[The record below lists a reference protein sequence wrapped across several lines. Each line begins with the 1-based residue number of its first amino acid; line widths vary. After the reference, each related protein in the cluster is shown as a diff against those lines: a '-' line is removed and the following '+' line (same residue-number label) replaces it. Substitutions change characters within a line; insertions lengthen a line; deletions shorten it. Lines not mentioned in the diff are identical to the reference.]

1 MKKFLNIL
9 AALMLAV
16 FSTSCLDSNLEEL
29 ELYSDCNI
37 TSGEAYWRY
46 YGTEKIPASGELKVH
61 QVRLPRAVS
70 ADNENNIFK
79 IRYTTTS
86 LNAEQAA
93 LFTEGNVVVAVTIST
108 AATIKPIGDAPKLG
122 VPGDWTKDNQYEV
135 TAADGTK
142 KTWTI
147 VVEPYN

>member
-1 MKKFLNIL
+1 MKKFFNIL
-9 AALMLAV
+9 AAWMLAV

-29 ELYSDCNI
+29 ELHSGCDI
-37 TSGEAYWRY
+37 SSGEAYWRY
-46 YGTEKIPASGELKVH
+46 YGTEVIPGSGEVKVH

-70 ADNENNIFK
+70 ADAENCIFK

-93 LFTEGNVVVAVTIST
+93 LFTEANVVVQVTIST

-122 VPGDWTKDNQYEV
+122 IPGDWTKDNQYEV

-147 VVEPYN
+147 IVEPY

>member
-1 MKKFLNIL
+1 M
-9 AALMLAV
+9 
-16 FSTSCLDSNLEEL
+16 
-29 ELYSDCNI
+29 
-37 TSGEAYWRY
+37 
-46 YGTEKIPASGELKVH
+46 
-61 QVRLPRAVS
+61 PRAVS

-108 AATIKPIGDAPKLG
+108 AATIKPINGAPKLG

-147 VVEPYN
+147 VLEPYN